1 MGDFLKNLVLLCITN
16 NLKNT
21 KMKKANFKKGALPLI
36 IAAIAILSFGFQ
48 SANAQSKL
56 VTVKSMKNFDETVA
70 GIKKGVADAGM
81 MVLAEIN
88 HGKILSMTG
97 LDIHAESIFIGNPNV
112 GKDAF
117 TDNMAVGL
125 AIPLRVNVY
134 EEKGTTYINYFTP
147 SSELGYFKGA
157 KVKMIGQ
164 ELDKKIAMLT
174 GMFSK

>member
-1 MGDFLKNLVLLCITN
+1 
-16 NLKNT
+16 
-21 KMKKANFKKGALPLI
+21 MKKLSFKKIALTMMLTFMSLFI
-36 IAAIAILSFGFQ
+36 FSFQGTF
-48 SANAQSKL
+48 AQSKL
-56 VTVKSMKNFDETVA
+56 VTVKSTKSYDATVD

-97 LDIHAESIFIGNPNV
+97 LTINSESLFIGNPNV

-117 TDNMAVGL
+117 SDNPAVGL

-134 EEKGTTYINYFTP
+134 EEKGVTYINYFTP
-147 SSELGYFKGA
+147 SGELGNFKGD

-174 GMFSK
+174 GTFAK

>member
-1 MGDFLKNLVLLCITN
+1 
-16 NLKNT
+16 
-21 KMKKANFKKGALPLI
+21 MKKANFKKGALPLI
-36 IAAIAILSFGFQ
+36 IATIAILSFGFQ

-56 VTVKSMKNFDETVA
+56 VTVKSMKNFEETVA

-97 LDIHAESIFIGNPNV
+97 LNIHAESIFIGNPNV

-134 EEKGTTYINYFTP
+134 EEKGTTYINYFAP

-174 GMFSK
+174 GMFGK

>member
-1 MGDFLKNLVLLCITN
+1 
-16 NLKNT
+16 
-21 KMKKANFKKGALPLI
+21 MKKVNFKKSALSLM
-36 IAAIAILSFGFQ
+36 IASISIFLFSFQ
-48 SANAQSKL
+48 QANAQSKL
-56 VTVKSMKNFDETVA
+56 VTVKSMKGFDATVE

-97 LDIHAESIFIGNPNV
+97 LTISAESIFIGNPNV

-117 TDNMAVGL
+117 ADNMAVGL

-134 EEKGTTYINYFTP
+134 EDKGVTFINYFTP
-147 SSELGYFKGA
+147 SSELGYFKGD
-157 KVKMIGQ
+157 KVKMIGG

-174 GMFSK
+174 GMFAK

>member
-1 MGDFLKNLVLLCITN
+1 
-16 NLKNT
+16 
-21 KMKKANFKKGALPLI
+21 MKKLSFKKSAWSLM
-36 IAAIAILSFGFQ
+36 IAAMAILSFGLQ
-48 SANAQSKL
+48 SAKAQSKL
-56 VTVKSMKNFDETVA
+56 VTIKSMKSFDETA
-70 GIKKGVADAGM
+70 GGIKKGVADAGM

-97 LDIHAESIFIGNPNV
+97 LTINAESIFIGNPNV

-147 SSELGYFKGA
+147 SSELGYFKGT
-157 KVKMIGQ
+157 KVQTIGQ

-174 GMFSK
+174 GMFGK

>member
-1 MGDFLKNLVLLCITN
+1 
-16 NLKNT
+16 
-21 KMKKANFKKGALPLI
+21 MKKIKNKKITFPLML
-36 IAAIAILSFGFQ
+36 AFTVMSFF
-48 SANAQSKL
+48 SAGTAQAQQAKL
-56 VTVKSMKNFDETVA
+56 ITVKSAKSFEATVE

-97 LDIHAESIFIGNPNV
+97 LSVHAESIFIGNPNV
-112 GKDAF
+112 GKEAF
-117 TDNMAVGL
+117 SENTAVGL

-134 EEKGTTYINYFTP
+134 EEKGVAYINYFTP
-147 SSELGYFKGA
+147 SSELGYFNGS

-174 GMFSK
+174 GMFAK